1 MRLPL
6 RQSYPYQ
13 AHSQVQSGPRME
25 AIKEKLQAMKVEK
38 FNLCDRLDEVEQKS
52 KEANICQEKAEEE
65 GTELTNKC
73 RTLDIDVDRFGE
85 KLVNQVMAQ

>member
-1 MRLPL
+1 
-6 RQSYPYQ
+6 
-13 AHSQVQSGPRME
+13 ME
-25 AIKEKLQAMKVEK
+25 DIKKKLQAMKVER

-65 GTELTNKC
+65 STELTNKC